1 MTDSEQQPWGRV
13 DETGTVF
20 VRTADG
26 EREVGQYPDAHARGG
41 ARLLRAEVRRSR
53 GPGRP
58 ARAAR
63 ASRSTRSGC
72 RQGRRQPPRV
82 GRRAP
87 TPSATSTPSPA
98 ASRRSRARPRSSPS
112 SSRPRRRRALDE
124 AIAERTRIV
133 EQAEALA
140 AQDPAKTQWK
150 QATAELD
157 ALFASW
163 QQHQQDGPRLPKN
176 EANELWKRFRTA
188 RSTIEQHRKAFFAE
202 LDAAHRDVRA
212 RKQALIERA
221 EALAPRGA
229 DAVADYRALL
239 DEWKQA
245 GRAGK
250 KLDDALWA
258 KFKAAGDVLF
268 QAKAEVDAQEDEAYR
283 ANLTEKL
290 ALLDEAEKLLTVT
303 DPKQARTALNRIQ
316 RSWDEIGRVPRD
328 QVRPVEDRLRKVETH
343 VRSLEDERWQR
354 EDPEKKARS
363 EGMLGQLQDA
373 IAKLEAELAA
383 AEAAGDERADR
394 VGTRGARRASGVAE
408 GRRRLTGRHQRGRA
422 AHSTARPAVGVR
434 SPQDDRHA
442 LRGAARCRTH
452 DLMARLPAVLGT
464 DRPPARR
471 TLRRTTRRRAL
482 RDRPR
487 LGAGRRARPPGVPGD
502 GRRPARAPR
511 RSSSSGCRRRGC
523 TVRSTLPRRS
533 RSSAC
538 RSTPGS
544 P

>member
-20 VRTADG
+20 VRTSDG
-26 EREVGQYPDAHARGG
+26 EREVGQYPDATAEEALAYFERKYADLAGQVG
-41 ARLLRAEVRRSR
+41 LLEQRVRR
-53 GPGRP
+53 G
-58 ARAAR
+58 A
-63 ASRSTRSGC
+63 
-72 RQGRRQPPRV
+72 
-82 GRRAP
+82 
-87 TPSATSTPSPA
+87 PA
-98 ASRRSRARPRSSPS
+98 ADVAK
-112 SSRPRRRRALDE
+112 ALANLQESVAGAHAVGDLESLSKRLE
-124 AIAERTRIV
+124 ALSGTTRELTEQQQAEAKAALADAVAERTRIV

-229 DAVADYRALL
+229 DAVGDYRSLL

-250 KLDDALWA
+250 KVDDALWA

-268 QAKAEVDAQEDEAYR
+268 QAKAEIDAQEDEAYR

-290 ALLDEAEKLLTVT
+290 ALLEEAENLLTAT
-303 DPKQARTALNRIQ
+303 DPKQARSALNRIQ

-328 QVRPVEDRLRKVETH
+328 QVRPVEDRLRKVENH

-363 EGMLGQLQDA
+363 EGMVGQLQDA

-383 AEAAGDERADR
+383 AEASGDQRAAAEAR
-394 VGTRGARRASGVAE
+394 EALEARRSW
-408 GRRRLTGRHQRGRA
+408 LK
-422 AHSTARPAVGVR
+422 AVG
-434 SPQDDRHA
+434 
-442 LRGAARCRTH
+442 G
-452 DLMARLPAVLGT
+452 
-464 DRPPARR
+464 
-471 TLRRTTRRRAL
+471 
-482 RDRPR
+482 
-487 LGAGRRARPPGVPGD
+487 
-502 GRRPARAPR
+502 
-511 RSSSSGCRRRGC
+511 
-523 TVRSTLPRRS
+523 
-533 RSSAC
+533 
-538 RSTPGS
+538 
-544 P
+544 

>member
-20 VRTADG
+20 VRTSDG
-26 EREVGQYPDAHARGG
+26 EREVGQYPDATAEEALAYFERKYADLAGQVG
-41 ARLLRAEVRRSR
+41 LLEQRVRR
-53 GPGRP
+53 G
-58 ARAAR
+58 A
-63 ASRSTRSGC
+63 
-72 RQGRRQPPRV
+72 
-82 GRRAP
+82 
-87 TPSATSTPSPA
+87 PA
-98 ASRRSRARPRSSPS
+98 ADVSKAVAKLRESVASANAVGDLESLARRLE
-112 SSRPRRRRALDE
+112 ALSGTTKELTEQQQAEAKAAVDE
-124 AIAERTRIV
+124 AIVQRTRIV

-176 EANELWKRFRTA
+176 EANELWKRFRAA

-202 LDAAHRDVRA
+202 LDAAHRDVRT
-212 RKQALIERA
+212 RKQSLIERA

-229 DAVADYRALL
+229 DAVTDYRNLL

-290 ALLDEAEKLLTVT
+290 ALLDEAEKLLTET
-303 DPKQARTALNRIQ
+303 DAKRARAALNRIQ
-316 RSWDEIGRVPRD
+316 RSWDDIGRVPRD

-343 VRSLEDERWQR
+343 VRSLEDQHWER

-373 IAKLEAELAA
+373 IAKLEGELAA
-383 AEAAGDERADR
+383 AEASGDAQAAAAAREALD
-394 VGTRGARRASGVAE
+394 ARRAW
-408 GRRRLTGRHQRGRA
+408 LK
-422 AHSTARPAVGVR
+422 AVG
-434 SPQDDRHA
+434 
-442 LRGAARCRTH
+442 G
-452 DLMARLPAVLGT
+452 
-464 DRPPARR
+464 
-471 TLRRTTRRRAL
+471 
-482 RDRPR
+482 
-487 LGAGRRARPPGVPGD
+487 
-502 GRRPARAPR
+502 
-511 RSSSSGCRRRGC
+511 
-523 TVRSTLPRRS
+523 
-533 RSSAC
+533 
-538 RSTPGS
+538 
-544 P
+544 